1 MLCAVI
7 MRVIRQGLMR
17 MKDHDAVAAKRAVN
31 ISLNRDLVKRAR
43 AEGLNLSAL
52 TEQAVTA
59 ALARI
64 AREKFDAEIAQACRA
79 HDEYLAEY
87 GSLTDAVWAMEDA
100 GEQP

>member
-1 MLCAVI
+1 
-7 MRVIRQGLMR
+7 MRTDGPT
-17 MKDHDAVAAKRAVN
+17 APKRAVN
-31 ISLNRDLVKRAR
+31 ISLNSDLLRRAR

-64 AREKFDAEIAQACRA
+64 ARERFDAEIAQGCRA
-79 HDEYLAEY
+79 HDEYLAKY